1 MKKNARKWKN
11 HVDVVETPAPAP
23 QYVVT
28 PTTWQVH
35 MSDQSPANHDGTQI
49 RITEIH
55 GRKVLHIDQSCETI
69 SLTEDEFEMVVQAG
83 AQAFLQRWPQQ

>member
-1 MKKNARKWKN
+1 MSKKAKWKKN
-11 HVDVVETPAPAP
+11 VDVVEPQAP

-49 RITEIH
+49 RITEIDE
-55 GRKVLHIDQSCETI
+55 RKVLHIDQFGDTI
-69 SLTEDEFEMVVQAG
+69 SLNEDEFEMVVQAG
-83 AQAFLQRWPQQ
+83 AQAFLQRWPK